1 MLETTLFT
9 FLHLLV
15 LVYWLGGDLGAFYA
29 SFVLTDEARPAGQ
42 RLGAAVVVKHVD
54 MAPRMALIFAA
65 PTGLALAVSRGWLA
79 LDWGWILAAFA
90 LAVIWAGIA
99 WRIHLGAGPAWAKS
113 DLAIRIGLMIA
124 LALTGLAGLA
134 APIDLPGFLSW
145 KLLILAAAIALGL
158 AVRRLLK
165 PFSAAMPGLASG
177 APSEADNAAIRG
189 SLRQVRLAVVA
200 LWGLIVA
207 AAILGISAS

>member
-1 MLETTLFT
+1 
-9 FLHLLV
+9 
-15 LVYWLGGDLGAFYA
+15 
-29 SFVLTDEARPAGQ
+29 
-42 RLGAAVVVKHVD
+42 
-54 MAPRMALIFAA
+54 
-65 PTGLALAVSRGWLA
+65 
-79 LDWGWILAAFA
+79 
-90 LAVIWAGIA
+90 
-99 WRIHLGAGPAWAKS
+99 
-113 DLAIRIGLMIA
+113 MIA